1 MVKFNRLKQFAQ
13 LFLNYKKLKKTT
25 ALALENA
32 YLFETIYNLVI
43 NSYSVNTIE
52 EI

>member
-1 MVKFNRLKQFAQ
+1 MIIRKLKRVKQFAQ

-32 YLFETIYNLVI
+32 YLMEVMTQKLPQKKR
-43 NSYSVNTIE
+43 S
-52 EI
+52 